1 MDNIVIPIN
10 FFKAIGEK
18 PAIIRVIW
26 IKWLA
31 EYSERLTE
39 PNFCEYFHLTMK
51 DKKINLETINEAYEL
66 IRFFDGG
73 LIFTKNKKEV
83 NSEVKELVSKV
94 ITYLNE
100 KSGATYS
107 CNKVNTTVIA
117 ARYGDGFTISDFK
130 RVIDK
135 KCLQWLHTTQEK
147 YLRPITLFQ
156 NSKFEN
162 YLNEPEPIADERG
175 TKIKKPS
182 NIEKLANASSK
193 AKKIT
198 V

>member
-1 MDNIVIPIN
+1 MDNIVVPIN

-66 IRFFDGG
+66 MGFFDGG
-73 LIFTKNKKEV
+73 LVFTKNKKEV
-83 NSEVKELVSKV
+83 NSEVKELTIKV
-94 ITYLNE
+94 IEYLNQ
-100 KSGATYS
+100 KCGSTYKFSKCNMTIIGARHAEGY
-107 CNKVNTTVIA
+107 
-117 ARYGDGFTISDFK
+117 TISEFK

-135 KCLQWLHTTQEK
+135 KCLQWLHTVQEK

-156 NSKFEN
+156 SSKFEN
-162 YLNEPEPIADERG
+162 YLNEPETIHKDERG
-175 TKIKKPS
+175 NKKPS

-193 AKKIT
+193 AKNIT
-198 V
+198 I